1 MGRKATILIIVAV
14 ALVAV
19 SVGIFARQAAK
30 WQHTSSAV
38 TGSAQTQ
45 AKPNPFRSAVVELT
59 FSSRSVHD
67 GVEFLSAAGRR
78 IEYIDVTG
86 GRRRED
92 YTSTDTAMSQ
102 LTTNT
107 AVTWIFDGSHLY
119 AMIDHNNKREGHVV
133 EMREGYGG
141 TIWGDAAVEE
151 LKLPGA
157 TISEEEFVGR
167 PCKVYEVIQGPYVR
181 KWWVWNGVTLRSE
194 SHQEIQTKNPNTSE
208 IENTVLDTSEEAVR
222 IEQDV
227 DIDPG
232 MFIPPSDVTY
242 EPADAAA
249 IQRYKHLKTAPWL
262 RMGPEID
269 IF

>member
-14 ALVAV
+14 ALFALCA
-19 SVGIFARQAAK
+19 GIFVLRVTK
-30 WQHTSSAV
+30 RQHTSSAE
-38 TGSAQTQ
+38 TRSTQTQ
-45 AKPNPFRSAVVELT
+45 EKRKPFGSAVVELT

-67 GVEFLSAAGRR
+67 GVEFLSATGRR

-92 YTSTDTAMSQ
+92 YVSTDTAMSQ

-107 AVTWIFDGSHLY
+107 AVTWIFDGNHLY
-119 AMIDHNNKREGHVV
+119 AMIDHNNKRAGHVV

-151 LKLPGA
+151 LKPPGA
-157 TISEEEFVGR
+157 TISEEEFLGR
-167 PCKVYEVIQGPYVR
+167 PCKVYQISQGADVR

-194 SHQEIQTKNPNTSE
+194 SHQEIQTT
-208 IENTVLDTSEEAVR
+208 ILDTSEEAVR

-227 DIDPG
+227 NIDPS
-232 MFIPPSDVTY
+232 MFIPPSEVTY
-242 EPADAAA
+242 EPADPAA